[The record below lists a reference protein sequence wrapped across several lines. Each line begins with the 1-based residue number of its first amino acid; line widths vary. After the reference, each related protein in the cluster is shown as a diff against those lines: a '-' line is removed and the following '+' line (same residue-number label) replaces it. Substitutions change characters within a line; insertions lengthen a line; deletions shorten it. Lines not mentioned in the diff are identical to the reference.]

1 MWCSPRPRG
10 CEQNRF
16 GPPQFENTSFHWQP
30 SLPKPRPSPTPRPPI
45 KNVPSPKTSKFNL
58 KLHANGRNIVG
69 CYILCP
75 FAHPVAC
82 FWMFLSKVWNR
93 THLAP
98 SKRTQH
104 CWNVCTYSS
113 LKIGVTVLN
122 LKLLFVSL
130 NNYLFSFLR
139 RDFFSSVLL
148 NNIKV
153 NTKR

>member
-1 MWCSPRPRG
+1 MWYSPRPRG

-122 LKLLFVSL
+122 LKLFVSL
-130 NNYLFSFLR
+130 NNYLFSFLQ

>member
-1 MWCSPRPRG
+1 MVANKTGLALPNLKTFRFTGNPPFQSP
-10 CEQNRF
+10 
-16 GPPQFENTSFHWQP
+16 GPPP
-30 SLPKPRPSPTPRPPI
+30 PPRPPI

-93 THLAP
+93 TLLAP

-113 LKIGVTVLN
+113 LKIGLTVLN
-122 LKLLFVSL
+122 LKLLFVSW
-130 NNYLFSFLR
+130 NNYLFSFLQ

>member
-1 MWCSPRPRG
+1 MVANKTG
-10 CEQNRF
+10 LA
-16 GPPQFENTSFHWQP
+16 QFENTSFHWQP
-30 SLPKPRPSPTPRPPI
+30 SLPKRRPSPTLRPPI

-130 NNYLFSFLR
+130 NNYLFSFLQ